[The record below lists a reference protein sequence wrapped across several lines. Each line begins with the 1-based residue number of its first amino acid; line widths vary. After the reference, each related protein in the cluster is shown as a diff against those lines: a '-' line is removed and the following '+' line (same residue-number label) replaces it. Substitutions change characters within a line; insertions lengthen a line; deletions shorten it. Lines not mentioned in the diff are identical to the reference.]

1 MREEQLAAAAL
12 SLDPESR
19 ARLAEKLLDSLYDEE
34 DRRLERI
41 WGAEAE
47 RRDADWNGDPDAG
60 RPAIEVLRDARS
72 KLR

>member
-1 MREEQLAAAAL
+1 MSEDQLAAAAL

-19 ARLAEKLLDSLYDEE
+19 ARLAERLLESLYDAE

-41 WGAEAE
+41 WAEEAK
-47 RRDADWNGDPDAG
+47 RRDAEWDADSTAG
-60 RPAIEVLRDARS
+60 RSAAEVIREARS